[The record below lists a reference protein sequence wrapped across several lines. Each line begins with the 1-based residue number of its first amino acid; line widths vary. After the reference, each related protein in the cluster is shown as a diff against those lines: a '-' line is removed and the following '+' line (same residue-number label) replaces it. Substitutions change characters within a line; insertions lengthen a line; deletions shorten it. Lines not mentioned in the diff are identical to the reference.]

1 MLQSNSFK
9 KSGIKKKIFKRE
21 RERERERERRGEEG
35 VEREKR
41 GVGGPEI
48 FLVNTIRVC
57 VI

>member
-9 KSGIKKKIFKRE
+9 NSGIKKKIFE
-21 RERERERERRGEEG
+21 RERGEERRG

-41 GVGGPEI
+41 GVGGGGVHRY
-48 FLVNTIRVC
+48 FLVNTIRIC